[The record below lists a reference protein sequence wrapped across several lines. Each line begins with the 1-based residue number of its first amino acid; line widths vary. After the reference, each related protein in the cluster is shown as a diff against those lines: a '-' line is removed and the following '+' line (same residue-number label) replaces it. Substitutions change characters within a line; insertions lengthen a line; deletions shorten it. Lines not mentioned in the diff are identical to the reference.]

1 VSDLQT
7 GVIESPGMAI
17 TDDIARL
24 VAIMVRQHQG
34 QRAAT
39 LRRAVYG
46 DTPPTACP
54 GSRRHAGPAPAS
66 SRRGR
71 TAPPPPRIQEGLAW
85 LAHLYSIQPHG
96 RRLPTIDLDLEG
108 AIRRGGSHQT
118 SDVPLAVMAAPQVD
132 HPTCQRCGFARSHV
146 REVTRL
152 HPYTDQEVRVRWCVD
167 CRGEQRSTVEHAADP
182 AGCDT
187 CPSRSTTAASLDYG
201 EGCPHRLRRC
211 PSCGQ
216 EKPQTG

>member
-1 VSDLQT
+1 VSDVQT
-7 GVIESPGMAI
+7 GSSRVRGWPSPTTSPGWSRSWSAN
-17 TDDIARL
+17 TKANEPPPS
-24 VAIMVRQHQG
+24 
-34 QRAAT
+34 AAPST
-39 LRRAVYG
+39 V
-46 DTPPTACP
+46 TPPTACP

-167 CRGEQRSTVEHAADP
+167 CRGEQRSTLEP
-182 AGCDT
+182 AG
-187 CPSRSTTAASLDYG
+187 RLLGAAPRLAKGSLLG
-201 EGCPHRLRRC
+201 RRRR
-211 PSCGQ
+211 GRGR
-216 EKPQTG
+216 T

>member
-1 VSDLQT
+1 
-7 GVIESPGMAI
+7 MAI

-46 DTPPTACP
+46 DTPDGLSRVAKACGTSPSVVQAWEDGAATPT
-54 GSRRHAGPAPAS
+54 
-66 SRRGR
+66 
-71 TAPPPPRIQEGLAW
+71 TQEGLAW